1 MKIEGDYSA
10 QGYALVRELIPPQVA
25 NAFMGIIRR
34 RLLPTG
40 IVPAPPDQLPVGVL
54 KRRVFEAYSEN
65 LPPMKSFLW
74 GLTPAMEMVTARK
87 LTPTYAY
94 FRIYRQGDLCHVHRD
109 REACEHSLSLTLAY
123 SDGKAWPL
131 EVGGE
136 GEKGPDDILAGD
148 FGPEPSAA
156 LAMEIGDAVAY
167 RGVEHRHGRTTPN
180 PNAWSAHLFLHWV
193 DPDGP
198 HADRAF
204 DGKGIP
210 EPVEL
215 AFAE

>member
-10 QGYALVRELIPPQVA
+10 RGYALVRELIPPQVA
-25 NAFMGIIRR
+25 HAFMGIIRR

-40 IVPAPPDQLPVGVL
+40 IVSAPPDQLPVGVL
-54 KRRVFEAYSEN
+54 KRSVFEAYSEH

-74 GLTPAMEMVTARK
+74 GLTPAMELVTDRK

-136 GEKGPDDILAGD
+136 GEKGPDDILTVD
-148 FGPEPSAA
+148 FGPEPSTA
-156 LAMEIGDAVAY
+156 LAMQVGDAVAY

-204 DGKGIP
+204 DGKGVP